1 LTNLRAIQSAAL
13 LINEPDLV
21 TLIYV
26 LKSKTIIQ
34 STAADGLLN
43 NVVGF
48 VSTLEYLLQMVSDIK
63 AVVSVLILQQLGL
76 TSLGDLT
83 TAL

>member
-1 LTNLRAIQSAAL
+1 M
-13 LINEPDLV
+13 
-21 TLIYV
+21 
-26 LKSKTIIQ
+26 
-34 STAADGLLN
+34 N